1 MERNLNAF
9 QLMQKENSPCCW
21 LSYNV
26 ANSLLFMEKMT
37 FIVKGGKWISQQ
49 GACSGPLP
57 KGRMTK
63 RYTFSVFHN
72 LKENNLLS
80 PLTTRL
86 LLLPRASKPE
96 FVFIS
101 RCCFP
106 QHFALLAIQTAIKVQ
121 PASEF
126 VRQSTE
132 KHTFSK
138 PAFPKRCFSPVFL
151 T

>member
-1 MERNLNAF
+1 MT
-9 QLMQKENSPCCW
+9 
-21 LSYNV
+21 
-26 ANSLLFMEKMT
+26 EKYM
-37 FIVKGGKWISQQ
+37 
-49 GACSGPLP
+49 
-57 KGRMTK
+57 
-63 RYTFSVFHN
+63 FSVCHN

-80 PLTTRL
+80 PLTSRL

-126 VRQSTE
+126 VRQCSE
-132 KHTFSK
+132 RHTFSTSILQEVL
-138 PAFPKRCFSPVFL
+138 FTCFSYLERSWNLDCTCQLEATERERKKNFIITERIFYL
-151 T
+151 GYH